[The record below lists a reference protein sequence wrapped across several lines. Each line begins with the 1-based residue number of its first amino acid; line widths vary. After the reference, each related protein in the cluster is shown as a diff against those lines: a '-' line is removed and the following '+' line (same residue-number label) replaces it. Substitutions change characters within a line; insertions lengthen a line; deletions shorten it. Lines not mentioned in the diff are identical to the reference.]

1 MNDKNQISDELL
13 AAFLDGN
20 TNAEDTMRVLNAA
33 EQDMEL
39 QEIIRIASEVDEDM
53 AITIKPTIIPM
64 TAMAAKKKET
74 YLCDIECEE
83 FVLHQFGIEVTH
95 KSLLDTAYK
104 NCWLKDKGMPL
115 YNIGRL
121 LEKNNLPVSRRYNS
135 TIEEVVR
142 LLSAGNQLIA
152 VVDDTLLGNAQSSAN
167 QHPNHAVA
175 ISSISVETD
184 EIILFNPNTDE
195 ELTKYSISSFMEA
208 WRQSN
213 NYLVVIN
220 TTDRF
225 IYEPS
230 PIGLDDVELSE
241 DLSEL
246 QEAIA
251 ENAHEIWAKNRRDQG
266 WSYGP
271 ERNDQK
277 KETPDM
283 IPYCNLPESEKL
295 YDREMAMQTLKLVKK
310 LGFDIVK
317 QQKYANYVDSYFCSY
332 SSGCT
337 AMVYL

>member
-53 AITIKPTIIPM
+53 AITVKPTIIPM

-251 ENAHEIWAKNRRDQG
+251 ENAHEIWAKNRIDQG

-310 LGFDIVK
+310 LGFEIVK
-317 QQKYANYVDSYFCSY
+317 K
-332 SSGCT
+332 
-337 AMVYL
+337 

>member
-230 PIGLDDVELSE
+230 PVGLDDVELSE

-310 LGFDIVK
+310 LGFEIVK
-317 QQKYANYVDSYFCSY
+317 K
-332 SSGCT
+332 
-337 AMVYL
+337 

>member
-53 AITIKPTIIPM
+53 AITVKPTIIPM

-74 YLCDIECEE
+74 YLWDIECEE

-135 TIEEVVR
+135 TIEEIVR

-225 IYEPS
+225 VYEPS

-310 LGFDIVK
+310 LGFEIVK
-317 QQKYANYVDSYFCSY
+317 K
-332 SSGCT
+332 
-337 AMVYL
+337 

>member
-53 AITIKPTIIPM
+53 AITVKPTFIPM

-152 VVDDTLLGNAQSSAN
+152 VVDDTLLGNVQSSAN

-283 IPYCNLPESEKL
+283 IPYCSLPESEKL

-310 LGFDIVK
+310 LGFEIVK
-317 QQKYANYVDSYFCSY
+317 K
-332 SSGCT
+332 
-337 AMVYL
+337 

>member
-20 TNAEDTMRVLNAA
+20 TNAEDTMCVLNAA

-53 AITIKPTIIPM
+53 AITVKPTIIPM

-220 TTDRF
+220 TNDRF

-266 WSYGP
+266 WSYGS

-310 LGFDIVK
+310 LGFEIVK
-317 QQKYANYVDSYFCSY
+317 K
-332 SSGCT
+332 
-337 AMVYL
+337 

>member
-1 MNDKNQISDELL
+1 MIKDIMNDKNQISDELL

-225 IYEPS
+225 IYDPS

-310 LGFDIVK
+310 LGFEIVK
-317 QQKYANYVDSYFCSY
+317 K
-332 SSGCT
+332 
-337 AMVYL
+337 

>member
-167 QHPNHAVA
+167 QDPNHAVA

-310 LGFDIVK
+310 LGFEIVK
-317 QQKYANYVDSYFCSY
+317 K
-332 SSGCT
+332 
-337 AMVYL
+337 

>member
-152 VVDDTLLGNAQSSAN
+152 VVDDTLLCNAQSSAN

-230 PIGLDDVELSE
+230 PIGLDDVVLSD
-241 DLSEL
+241 DLTEL

-310 LGFDIVK
+310 LGFEIVK
-317 QQKYANYVDSYFCSY
+317 K
-332 SSGCT
+332 
-337 AMVYL
+337 

>member
-1 MNDKNQISDELL
+1 MNDKYQISDELL

-152 VVDDTLLGNAQSSAN
+152 VVDDTILCNTLSCDG

-195 ELTKYSISSFMEA
+195 ELTKYSLKLFLEA

-220 TTDRF
+220 TTDKF

-266 WSYGP
+266 WSYGS

-310 LGFDIVK
+310 LGFEIVK
-317 QQKYANYVDSYFCSY
+317 K
-332 SSGCT
+332 
-337 AMVYL
+337 

>member
-1 MNDKNQISDELL
+1 MSENNHIADEML

-20 TNAEDTMRVLNAA
+20 TNAEDTMRVLKAA

-53 AITIKPTIIPM
+53 AITVKPTIIPM

-225 IYEPS
+225 VYEPS

-310 LGFDIVK
+310 LGFEIVK
-317 QQKYANYVDSYFCSY
+317 K
-332 SSGCT
+332 
-337 AMVYL
+337 

>member
-53 AITIKPTIIPM
+53 AITVKPTIIPM

-213 NYLVVIN
+213 NYLVVVN

-225 IYEPS
+225 VYEPS

-310 LGFDIVK
+310 LGFEIVK
-317 QQKYANYVDSYFCSY
+317 K
-332 SSGCT
+332 
-337 AMVYL
+337 

>member
-20 TNAEDTMRVLNAA
+20 TNAEDTMCVLNAA

-39 QEIIRIASEVDEDM
+39 QEIIRIASEVDEEM

-310 LGFDIVK
+310 LGFEIVK
-317 QQKYANYVDSYFCSY
+317 K
-332 SSGCT
+332 
-337 AMVYL
+337 

>member
-53 AITIKPTIIPM
+53 AITVKPTIIPM

-121 LEKNNLPVSRRYNS
+121 LEKNNLSVSRRYNS
-135 TIEEVVR
+135 TIEEAVR

-251 ENAHEIWAKNRRDQG
+251 ENAHEIWAKKRKNQG

-310 LGFDIVK
+310 LGFEIVK
-317 QQKYANYVDSYFCSY
+317 K
-332 SSGCT
+332 
-337 AMVYL
+337 

>member
-175 ISSISVETD
+175 ISSITVETD

-213 NYLVVIN
+213 NYLVIIN

-251 ENAHEIWAKNRRDQG
+251 ENAHEIWAKNRRNQG

-310 LGFDIVK
+310 LGFEIVK
-317 QQKYANYVDSYFCSY
+317 K
-332 SSGCT
+332 
-337 AMVYL
+337 

>member
-20 TNAEDTMRVLNAA
+20 TNAEGTMRVLNAA

-53 AITIKPTIIPM
+53 AITVKPTIIPM

-142 LLSAGNQLIA
+142 LLSARNQLIA

-213 NYLVVIN
+213 NYLVVVN
-220 TTDRF
+220 TTDKF
-225 IYEPS
+225 IYDPS
-230 PIGLDDVELSE
+230 PIGLDDVVLSD
-241 DLSEL
+241 DLTEL

-310 LGFDIVK
+310 LGFEIVK
-317 QQKYANYVDSYFCSY
+317 K
-332 SSGCT
+332 
-337 AMVYL
+337 

>member
-1 MNDKNQISDELL
+1 MSENNHISDELL
-13 AAFLDGN
+13 AAFVDGN
-20 TNAEDTMRVLNAA
+20 TNAADTMRVLKAA

-39 QEIIRIASEVDEDM
+39 QDIIRIASEVDKDM
-53 AITIKPTIIPM
+53 VITVKPTVLPM
-64 TAMAAKKKET
+64 AAMAAKTKET

-104 NCWLKDKGMPL
+104 NCWLREKGMPL

-121 LEKNNLPVSRRYNS
+121 LEKNNLSVSRRYNS
-135 TIEEVVR
+135 TLEEVDR

-152 VVDDTLLGNAQSSAN
+152 VVDDSLLGIVQSSEN
-167 QHPNHAVA
+167 QHPNHAVV
-175 ISSISVETD
+175 ISSVSLVTG

-195 ELTKYSISSFMEA
+195 ELSEYSITSFREA

-220 TTDRF
+220 TTDKF

-241 DLSEL
+241 ELTEL

-295 YDREMAMQTLKLVKK
+295 YDREMAMQTLKLLNK
-310 LGFDIVK
+310 LGFEIVK
-317 QQKYANYVDSYFCSY
+317 K
-332 SSGCT
+332 
-337 AMVYL
+337 

>member
-53 AITIKPTIIPM
+53 AITVKPTIIPM

-135 TIEEVVR
+135 HIEEVVR

-225 IYEPS
+225 VYEPS

-310 LGFDIVK
+310 LGFEIVK
-317 QQKYANYVDSYFCSY
+317 K
-332 SSGCT
+332 
-337 AMVYL
+337 

>member
-39 QEIIRIASEVDEDM
+39 QEIIRIASGVDEDM
-53 AITIKPTIIPM
+53 AITVKPTIIPM

-135 TIEEVVR
+135 HIEEVVR
-142 LLSAGNQLIA
+142 LLSVGNQLIA
-152 VVDDTLLGNAQSSAN
+152 VVDDALLGNAQSSAN

-310 LGFDIVK
+310 LGFEIVK
-317 QQKYANYVDSYFCSY
+317 K
-332 SSGCT
+332 
-337 AMVYL
+337 

>member
-53 AITIKPTIIPM
+53 AITVKPTIIPM

-152 VVDDTLLGNAQSSAN
+152 VLDDTLLGNAQSSAN

-225 IYEPS
+225 VYEPS

-310 LGFDIVK
+310 LGFEIVK
-317 QQKYANYVDSYFCSY
+317 K
-332 SSGCT
+332 
-337 AMVYL
+337 

>member
-1 MNDKNQISDELL
+1 MNDKYQISDELL

-53 AITIKPTIIPM
+53 AITVKPTIIPM

-152 VVDDTLLGNAQSSAN
+152 VVDDTILCNTLSCDG

-225 IYEPS
+225 VYEPS

-310 LGFDIVK
+310 LGFEIVK
-317 QQKYANYVDSYFCSY
+317 K
-332 SSGCT
+332 
-337 AMVYL
+337 

>member
-39 QEIIRIASEVDEDM
+39 QEIIRIASEADEDM
-53 AITIKPTIIPM
+53 AITVKPTIIPM

-175 ISSISVETD
+175 ISSITVETD

-310 LGFDIVK
+310 LGFEIVK
-317 QQKYANYVDSYFCSY
+317 K
-332 SSGCT
+332 
-337 AMVYL
+337 

>member
-20 TNAEDTMRVLNAA
+20 TNAEETMRVLKAA

-64 TAMAAKKKET
+64 TALVAKKKET

-152 VVDDTLLGNAQSSAN
+152 VVDDTLLGNAQLSAN

-230 PIGLDDVELSE
+230 PIGLDDVELSD
-241 DLSEL
+241 DLTEL

-295 YDREMAMQTLKLVKK
+295 YDREMAMQTLKLVRK
-310 LGFDIVK
+310 LGFEIVK
-317 QQKYANYVDSYFCSY
+317 K
-332 SSGCT
+332 
-337 AMVYL
+337 

>member
-53 AITIKPTIIPM
+53 AITVKPTIIPM

-121 LEKNNLPVSRRYNS
+121 LEKNNLSVSRRYNS

-195 ELTKYSISSFMEA
+195 ELTKYSLSSFMEA

-213 NYLVVIN
+213 NYLVVVN
-220 TTDRF
+220 TTDKF
-225 IYEPS
+225 IYDPS
-230 PIGLDDVELSE
+230 PIGLDDVVLSD
-241 DLSEL
+241 DLTEL

-310 LGFDIVK
+310 LGFEIVK
-317 QQKYANYVDSYFCSY
+317 K
-332 SSGCT
+332 
-337 AMVYL
+337 

>member
-1 MNDKNQISDELL
+1 M
-13 AAFLDGN
+13 
-20 TNAEDTMRVLNAA
+20 
-33 EQDMEL
+33 
-39 QEIIRIASEVDEDM
+39 
-53 AITIKPTIIPM
+53 
-64 TAMAAKKKET
+64 
-74 YLCDIECEE
+74 
-83 FVLHQFGIEVTH
+83 
-95 KSLLDTAYK
+95 
-104 NCWLKDKGMPL
+104 
-115 YNIGRL
+115 
-121 LEKNNLPVSRRYNS
+121 
-135 TIEEVVR
+135 
-142 LLSAGNQLIA
+142 
-152 VVDDTLLGNAQSSAN
+152 
-167 QHPNHAVA
+167 A

-195 ELTKYSISSFMEA
+195 ELTKYSLKLFLEA

-220 TTDRF
+220 TTDKF

-310 LGFDIVK
+310 LGFEIVK
-317 QQKYANYVDSYFCSY
+317 K
-332 SSGCT
+332 
-337 AMVYL
+337 

>member
-53 AITIKPTIIPM
+53 AIAIKPTIIPM

-121 LEKNNLPVSRRYNS
+121 LEKNNLSVSRRYNS

-310 LGFDIVK
+310 LGFEIVK
-317 QQKYANYVDSYFCSY
+317 K
-332 SSGCT
+332 
-337 AMVYL
+337 

>member
-1 MNDKNQISDELL
+1 MSENNHISDELL

-33 EQDMEL
+33 EQDIEL

-53 AITIKPTIIPM
+53 AITIKPTVIPM

-121 LEKNNLPVSRRYNS
+121 LEKNNLSVSRRYNS

-152 VVDDTLLGNAQSSAN
+152 VVDDSLLDDAQSLEN
-167 QHPNHAVA
+167 LHPNHAVA
-175 ISSISVETD
+175 VSSISVEAD

-195 ELTKYSISSFMEA
+195 ELTKYSIISFIEA
-208 WRQSN
+208 WRRSN

-220 TTDRF
+220 TTDKF
-225 IYEPS
+225 VYEPS
-230 PIGLDDVELSE
+230 PIGLDDVELSD
-241 DLSEL
+241 DLTEL

-251 ENAHEIWAKNRRDQG
+251 ENAHEIWAKKRKNQG

-277 KETPDM
+277 KETPDL

-310 LGFDIVK
+310 LGWELNK
-317 QQKYANYVDSYFCSY
+317 K
-332 SSGCT
+332 
-337 AMVYL
+337 

>member
-53 AITIKPTIIPM
+53 AITVKPTIIPM
-64 TAMAAKKKET
+64 TAMAAKKKES

-142 LLSAGNQLIA
+142 LLSVGNQLIA

-175 ISSISVETD
+175 ISSITVETD

-230 PIGLDDVELSE
+230 PIGLDDMELSE

-295 YDREMAMQTLKLVKK
+295 YDREMAMQTLKLVQK
-310 LGFDIVK
+310 LGFEIVK
-317 QQKYANYVDSYFCSY
+317 K
-332 SSGCT
+332 
-337 AMVYL
+337 

>member
-20 TNAEDTMRVLNAA
+20 TNAQDTMRVLNAA

-53 AITIKPTIIPM
+53 AITVKPTIIPM

-175 ISSISVETD
+175 VSSISVETD

-251 ENAHEIWAKNRRDQG
+251 ENAHEIWAKNRRYQG

-310 LGFDIVK
+310 LGFEIVK
-317 QQKYANYVDSYFCSY
+317 K
-332 SSGCT
+332 
-337 AMVYL
+337 

>member
-1 MNDKNQISDELL
+1 MSENNHISDELL

-20 TNAEDTMRVLNAA
+20 TNAEDTLRVLKAA

-39 QEIIRIASEVDEDM
+39 REIIRIASDVDEDM
-53 AITIKPTIIPM
+53 AITVKPTVIPM

-104 NCWLKDKGMPL
+104 NCWLRDKGMPL

-121 LEKNNLPVSRRYNS
+121 LEKNNLSVSRRYNS

-142 LLSAGNQLIA
+142 LVSAGNQLIA
-152 VVDDTLLGNAQSSAN
+152 VVDDSLLGNVQSSES

-175 ISSISVETD
+175 ISSISKEAG

-195 ELTKYSISSFMEA
+195 ELAKYSISSFIKA
-208 WRQSN
+208 WQQSN

-220 TTDRF
+220 TTDQF
-225 IYEPS
+225 VYEPS
-230 PIGLDDVELSE
+230 PIGLDDVELSD
-241 DLSEL
+241 DLTEL

-251 ENAHEIWAKNRRDQG
+251 ENAHEIWAKNRKDQG

-271 ERNDQK
+271 ERNDQR

-283 IPYCNLPESEKL
+283 IPYCNLPESEKI

-310 LGFDIVK
+310 LGFEIVK
-317 QQKYANYVDSYFCSY
+317 K
-332 SSGCT
+332 
-337 AMVYL
+337 